1 MKPRYE
7 VEVSAL
13 ILGGMFI
20 LGLVL
25 VAFFVVWTTGDA
37 LLAGIVVL
45 VVALNLAVWIG
56 WIELA

>member
-56 WIELA
+56 WVELA